1 MRLRTLCCTLIFI
14 FICSGGAFSQVLGAR
29 LVTLIDL
36 GATVPFEQF
45 GRSVVLVGE
54 NHIGVSKD
62 YEIGYK
68 RISGS
73 VVIIDYKNYRVAGS
87 FSFGANDYY
96 SIGNANG
103 NEMLL
108 VIYYKRKSFYEK
120 ESVTAYY
127 RIPIDGEP
135 IACTEEYIKN
145 NKILFDDMSDI
156 SRWPKDIPIPE
167 PLDWKLRYDGT
178 DWTIFQGKAII
189 LNEFDVGV
197 HDGSMQTIG
206 VYDMNGAF
214 LFRFPY
220 IIMPGGGEYGN
231 PAMMNAVQMSKDKK
245 RLMINGHAR
254 LHDIYPE
261 LKGIE
266 PNARHEFVWI
276 YELLSDEE
284 WDPKLREEATIVR
297 LVPDLSGI
305 EWTRK
310 VASDRF
316 NVIPGTN
323 PLYGTRATL
332 KYDRVNLRKEPNIK
346 SPIIVTM
353 DMAVHFAHDPRI
365 GFMILERSEHKD
377 TINGEE
383 DYWYRLFFRLHE
395 YEEYEGWVFGSTII
409 MHDTKIPY
417 DLE

>member
-1 MRLRTLCCTLIFI
+1 MRQLALRFTLLILLVCTG
-14 FICSGGAFSQVLGAR
+14 SAFSQALGAR

-36 GATVPFEQF
+36 GTTVPFEQF
-45 GRSVVLVGE
+45 GRDIVLLE
-54 NHIGVSKD
+54 NYYIGISKD
-62 YEIGYK
+62 YEMGYK
-68 RISGS
+68 RLSGS
-73 VVIIDYKNYRVAGS
+73 VLIMDYKNRIVTNKL
-87 FSFGANDYY
+87 SFGPNDYY
-96 SIGNANG
+96 SIRISVNS
-103 NEMLL
+103 ELL
-108 VIYYKRKSFYEK
+108 LIIDYVSKSFYEK
-120 ESVTAYY
+120 ESVTACY

-135 IACTEEYIKN
+135 IACTEEYIEN
-145 NKILFDDMSDI
+145 NILLFDDRSDI

-178 DWTIFQGKAII
+178 DWTIFQDKAIV
-189 LNEFDVGV
+189 LNELDVGV

-245 RLMINGHAR
+245 RLMINGHAM

-284 WDPKLREEATIVR
+284 WDPKPKEEATIVR
-297 LVPDLSGI
+297 LVPDLSRI

-332 KYDRVNLRKEPNIK
+332 KYDRVNLRKEPSIK
-346 SPIIVTM
+346 SSVIVTM

-365 GFMILERSEHKD
+365 GFMILERSQHKD
-377 TINGEE
+377 TVNGEE
-383 DYWYRLFFRLHE
+383 DYWYRIFFRLHE

-409 MHDTKIPY
+409 MHDPKIPY